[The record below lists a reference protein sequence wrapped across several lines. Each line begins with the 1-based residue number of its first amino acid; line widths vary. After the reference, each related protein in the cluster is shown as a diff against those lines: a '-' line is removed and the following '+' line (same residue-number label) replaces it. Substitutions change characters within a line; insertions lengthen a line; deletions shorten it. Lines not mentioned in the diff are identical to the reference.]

1 MSVKLDATIIISFDN
16 QSCIKMAKERMPV
29 VEQECVQNPPYLL
42 PLLDLHDNHQELMEH
57 PYPLMPLPVVQQ
69 LLKLSHLLN

>member
-16 QSCIKMAKERMPV
+16 QSCIKMAKERMLV

-42 PLLDLHDNHQELMEH
+42 QWLDLHDNHQDLMEH
-57 PYPLMPLPVVQQ
+57 PYPLIRLPVVQQ
-69 LLKLSHLLN
+69 LLKLSHLFN